1 MPSEVT
7 PETVRGASFRT
18 VIRGADP
25 SAVRQFLDEVAAVL
39 EELERDRE
47 RLVSRLGEFADRDL
61 KSEFENVG
69 REVTTVLE
77 AAREAAETMRE
88 RATADAARWRSE
100 SMAEAEQLRKEAK
113 NDAEALRS
121 DAWAVGSELLNQV
134 VAEARSLRE
143 SAERDAITIA
153 GEAERDA
160 HRLVSGARREAED
173 MLRAASMDAE
183 KITAEAEKSRDEM
196 LSTARKQA
204 EASQERTRALEQRRE
219 ELMEELEGVRAA
231 LHQMEG
237 TLEAKR
243 EDLNLSRTSDTSV
256 KVIPGNRPAEAV
268 PEPQVTWQ
276 PGETVR
282 IIRDEHGKPAPQAP
296 AREDREPE
304 PPVEKV
310 PAPPV
315 ELEAEGLKA
324 EELEAEELPP
334 VSEPGPPPAPVAA
347 EPESVPA
354 PAPKPVDDV
363 EALFASL
370 RRPGERDAEDPPPS
384 VTRSVETPSG
394 PVQAAEPRPDPVRS
408 LAPSIR
414 VADDL
419 IEERDGALLPIT
431 NRALRGIKKAVTEA
445 QNVALDGLRTD
456 SEWEPDRAAI
466 AETLRAD
473 LITLWA
479 ESYTAGHDRAQAM
492 AGARLKRP
500 STPAT
505 DSPEVFGTDLV
516 QNLKEQLSSSS
527 DGQRERQSA
536 ASKVFRA
543 WRTDEAERRVRALA
557 LTGFHRGFAESAAGR
572 SLEWVASGTPC
583 TACRQAATD
592 PVSTLPPVHPGCEC
606 TLAL

>member
-7 PETVRGASFRT
+7 PETVRSADFRT
-18 VIRGADP
+18 VMRGADP
-25 SAVRQFLDEVAAVL
+25 SAVKQFLEEVAGAL
-39 EELERDRE
+39 QELQSDRD

-69 REVTTVLE
+69 REVTSVLE
-77 AAREAAETMRE
+77 AARDAAETMRE

-134 VAEARSLRE
+134 VAEARNLRE

-183 KITAEAEKSRDEM
+183 KMTADAEKSRDVM
-196 LSTARKQA
+196 LATASKQA

-243 EDLNLSRTSDTSV
+243 EDLNLSRTGDTSV
-256 KVIPGNRPAEAV
+256 RVIPGNRPAETV

-282 IIRDEHGKPAPQAP
+282 IIRDEHETPVPQ
-296 AREDREPE
+296 E
-304 PPVEKV
+304 PPRRDPE

-315 ELEAEGLKA
+315 ETVPARSLEPDA
-324 EELEAEELPP
+324 EEPR
-334 VSEPGPPPAPVAA
+334 SAA
-347 EPESVPA
+347 EPQPPTLPAVAEPETVRSPTPTPTPTPMPTDDVGALFESLRSPA
-354 PAPKPVDDV
+354 ERATGGGSPEPSPDGPGSASLSGKASDPGPKP
-363 EALFASL
+363 E
-370 RRPGERDAEDPPPS
+370 PEPS
-384 VTRSVETPSG
+384 PE
-394 PVQAAEPRPDPVRS
+394 
-408 LAPSIR
+408 PSIR
-414 VADDL
+414 SADDL

-456 SEWEPDRAAI
+456 ADWEPDRTAI

-479 ESYTAGHDRAQAM
+479 ESYTAGHDRAQVM
-492 AGARLKRP
+492 AGVRLKRP
-500 STPAT
+500 STPT
-505 DSPEVFGTDLV
+505 NDSPDVFGTDLV
-516 QNLKEQLSSSS
+516 QSLKEQLSSSS

-543 WRTDEAERRVRALA
+543 WRTDEAERRVRSLA
-557 LTGFHRGFAESAAGR
+557 LTGFHRGFAESSAGR
-572 SLEWVASGTPC
+572 TVEWIASGTPC
-583 TACRQAATD
+583 SACRRAATD
-592 PVSTLPPVHPGCEC
+592 PMATLPPVHPGCEC

>member
-1 MPSEVT
+1 MPSELT
-7 PETVRGASFRT
+7 PETVRGADFRT
-18 VIRGADP
+18 AFRGADTT
-25 SAVRQFLDEVAAVL
+25 AVKQFLDEVAGAL
-39 EELERDRE
+39 EELQAERE
-47 RLVSRLGEFADRDL
+47 RLISRLGEFAERDL

-69 REVTTVLE
+69 REVATVLE

-100 SMAEAEQLRKEAK
+100 SMAEAEQLRKDAK

-121 DAWAVGSELLNQV
+121 DAWTVGSELLNQV
-134 VAEARSLRE
+134 VAEARNLRE

-183 KITAEAEKSRDEM
+183 KITAEAEKSRDDM
-196 LSTARKQA
+196 LATARKQA

-231 LHQMEG
+231 LRQMEG

-243 EDLNLSRTSDTSV
+243 EDLNLSRTGDTSV
-256 KVIPGNRPAEAV
+256 RVIPGNRPAETV
-268 PEPQVTWQ
+268 PEPPVTWQ

-282 IIRDEHGKPAPQAP
+282 IIRDEPEKPQPAPPSHEVASPPSIETVP
-296 AREDREPE
+296 AKSLEPDREERAPVVEPE
-304 PPVEKV
+304 QSSPPATARPPTASV
-310 PAPPV
+310 PAPPPPEDDV
-315 ELEAEGLKA
+315 VALFESLRSPREREDA
-324 EELEAEELPP
+324 EEGNSVEQP
-334 VSEPGPPPAPVAA
+334 VTVSPDEVTSGPPPAS
-347 EPESVPA
+347 EPQSE
-354 PAPKPVDDV
+354 
-363 EALFASL
+363 
-370 RRPGERDAEDPPPS
+370 
-384 VTRSVETPSG
+384 
-394 PVQAAEPRPDPVRS
+394 PVRS
-408 LAPSIR
+408 PEPAIR
-414 VADDL
+414 SADDL

-456 SEWEPDRAAI
+456 TGWEPDKASI

-479 ESYTAGHDRAQAM
+479 ESYTAGHDRAQSM
-492 AGARLKRP
+492 AGVKLKRP
-500 STPAT
+500 STPTT
-505 DSPEVFGTDLV
+505 DSPDVFGTDLV

-527 DGQRERQSA
+527 EGQREKQSA

-543 WRTDEAERRVRALA
+543 WRTDEAERRVRSLA

-572 SLEWVASGTPC
+572 GIEWIASGTPC
-583 TACRQAATD
+583 SACRQAAAD
-592 PVSTLPPVHPGCEC
+592 PTSALPPVHPGCEC

>member
-1 MPSEVT
+1 MPFEVT
-7 PETVRGASFRT
+7 PETVRGADFRT
-18 VIRGADP
+18 VMRGADP
-25 SAVRQFLDEVAAVL
+25 SAVKQFLDEVAGAL
-39 EELERDRE
+39 EELQRDRD

-61 KSEFENVG
+61 RSEFENVG

-88 RATADAARWRSE
+88 RASADAARWKSE

-113 NDAEALRS
+113 SDAEALRS
-121 DAWAVGSELLNQV
+121 DAWTVGSELLNQV
-134 VAEARSLRE
+134 VAEARNLRE
-143 SAERDAITIA
+143 SVERDAITIA

-173 MLRAASMDAE
+173 MLRAASMEAE
-183 KITAEAEKSRDEM
+183 KITAEAEKSRDDM
-196 LSTARKQA
+196 LATASKQA
-204 EASQERTRALEQRRE
+204 EASQERTRALEHRRE
-219 ELMEELEGVRAA
+219 ELMKELEGVRAA

-243 EDLNLSRTSDTSV
+243 EDLNLSRTGDTSV
-256 KVIPGNRPAEAV
+256 RVIPGNRPAETV

-282 IIRDEHGKPAPQAP
+282 IIRDEHQKPEPAPQ
-296 AREDREPE
+296 RDRTE
-304 PPVEKV
+304 

-315 ELEAEGLKA
+315 ETAPAKTLEPDE
-324 EELEAEELPP
+324 EELSPVAEPEQPT
-334 VSEPGPPPAPVAA
+334 PPAPAKPEPVPAPAPAQKDDVEALFESLRSPGERSAGERPSGVGADRPAA
-347 EPESVPA
+347 DPDPTTEPRPESVPA
-354 PAPKPVDDV
+354 P
-363 EALFASL
+363 E
-370 RRPGERDAEDPPPS
+370 
-384 VTRSVETPSG
+384 
-394 PVQAAEPRPDPVRS
+394 
-408 LAPSIR
+408 PSIR
-414 VADDL
+414 SADDV

-456 SEWEPDRAAI
+456 SGWEPDRTAM

-492 AGARLKRP
+492 AGAKLKRP
-500 STPAT
+500 STPT
-505 DSPEVFGTDLV
+505 TNSPEVFGTDLV
-516 QNLKEQLSSSS
+516 QDLKEQLSSSS

-572 SLEWVASGTPC
+572 RVEWIASGTPC
-583 TACRQAATD
+583 SACRQAATD
-592 PVSTLPPVHPGCEC
+592 PKSKLPPVHPGCEC

>member
-7 PETVRGASFRT
+7 PETVRGAGFRT

-25 SAVRQFLDEVAAVL
+25 SAVKQFLDEVAGAL
-39 EELERDRE
+39 EELQRDRE
-47 RLVSRLGEFADRDL
+47 RLISRLGEFADRDL

-121 DAWAVGSELLNQV
+121 DAWAAGSELLNQV

-183 KITAEAEKSRDEM
+183 KITAEAEKSRDVM
-196 LSTARKQA
+196 LATARKQA

-219 ELMEELEGVRAA
+219 ELMEELDGVRAA

-256 KVIPGNRPAEAV
+256 RVIPGNRPAETV

-282 IIRDEHGKPAPQAP
+282 VIRDEQEKPAPQAP
-296 AREDREPE
+296 APVREEREPE
-304 PPVEKV
+304 PPVESV
-310 PAPPV
+310 PATSV
-315 ELEAEGLKA
+315 ELET
-324 EELEAEELPP
+324 EELPP
-334 VSEPGPPPAPVAA
+334 VSEPGPPPAPFAA
-347 EPESVPA
+347 EPEPFPA
-354 PAPKPVDDV
+354 PASKPADDV

-370 RRPGERDAEDPPPS
+370 RRPGESGAGDRPPALAPPDEAAS
-384 VTRSVETPSG
+384 E
-394 PVQAAEPRPDPVRS
+394 PVQAAKPQPDPVRS
-408 LAPSIR
+408 PEPSIR
-414 VADDL
+414 AADDL

-456 SEWEPDRAAI
+456 SGWEPDRTAI

-572 SLEWVASGTPC
+572 SVEWIASGTPC
-583 TACRQAATD
+583 SACRQAATG
-592 PVSTLPPVHPGCEC
+592 PMTTLPPVHPGCEC

>member
-7 PETVRGASFRT
+7 PETVRGADFRT

-25 SAVRQFLDEVAAVL
+25 TAVKQFLDEVAAAL
-39 EELERDRE
+39 EELQADRE
-47 RLVSRLGEFADRDL
+47 RLISRLGEFADRDL

-69 REVTTVLE
+69 REVATVLE

-121 DAWAVGSELLNQV
+121 DAWTVGSELLNQV
-134 VAEARSLRE
+134 VAEARNLRE

-183 KITAEAEKSRDEM
+183 KITAEAEKSRDGM
-196 LSTARKQA
+196 LATARKQA
-204 EASQERTRALEQRRE
+204 EASQERTLALEQRRE

-231 LHQMEG
+231 LRQMEG

-243 EDLNLSRTSDTSV
+243 EDLNLSRTGDTSV
-256 KVIPGNRPAEAV
+256 RVIPGNRPAETV
-268 PEPQVTWQ
+268 PEPPVTWQ

-282 IIRDEHGKPAPQAP
+282 IIRDEPEKP
-296 AREDREPE
+296 EPVRPRDE
-304 PPVEKV
+304 VKPPPPVETV
-310 PAPPV
+310 PARS
-315 ELEAEGLKA
+315 LEPDE
-324 EELEAEELPP
+324 EELSPVAEPEQPSP
-334 VSEPGPPPAPVAA
+334 PVAA
-347 EPESVPA
+347 RPETVSAPTAPQPA
-354 PAPKPVDDV
+354 DDV
-363 EALFASL
+363 EALFESL
-370 RRPGERDAEDPPPS
+370 RSPEERGATEGTSAATSPDQVTSDPVPP
-384 VTRSVETPSG
+384 
-394 PVQAAEPRPDPVRS
+394 AEPQPEPAGSPETSVRS
-408 LAPSIR
+408 
-414 VADDL
+414 ADDL
-419 IEERDGALLPIT
+419 IEERDAALLPIT

-456 SEWEPDRAAI
+456 SGWEPDRNSI

-492 AGARLKRP
+492 AGVKLKRP
-500 STPAT
+500 STPTT
-505 DSPEVFGTDLV
+505 DSPDVFGTDLV
-516 QNLKEQLSSSS
+516 QSLKEQLSSSS

-543 WRTDEAERRVRALA
+543 WRTDEAERRVRSLA

-572 SLEWVASGTPC
+572 SFEWIASGTPC
-583 TACRQAATD
+583 SACRQAATD
-592 PVSTLPPVHPGCEC
+592 PITALPPVHPGCEC

>member
-7 PETVRGASFRT
+7 PETVRGADFRT

-25 SAVRQFLDEVAAVL
+25 TAVKQFLDEVAVAL
-39 EELERDRE
+39 EELQADRE
-47 RLVSRLGEFADRDL
+47 RLISRLGEFADRDL
-61 KSEFENVG
+61 KSEFEDVG

-88 RATADAARWRSE
+88 RASVDAARWRSE

-121 DAWAVGSELLNQV
+121 DAWTVGSELLNQV
-134 VAEARSLRE
+134 VAEARNLRE

-183 KITAEAEKSRDEM
+183 KITAEAEKSRDGM
-196 LSTARKQA
+196 LATARKQA
-204 EASQERTRALEQRRE
+204 EASQERTLALEQRRE

-231 LHQMEG
+231 LRQMEG

-243 EDLNLSRTSDTSV
+243 EDLNLSRTGDTSV
-256 KVIPGNRPAEAV
+256 RVIPGNRPAETV

-282 IIRDEHGKPAPQAP
+282 IIRDEPEKPEPAIHRDEVKPPPPIETVP
-296 AREDREPE
+296 ARSLEPDE
-304 PPVEKV
+304 EKLSPV
-310 PAPPV
+310 
-315 ELEAEGLKA
+315 
-324 EELEAEELPP
+324 
-334 VSEPGPPPAPVAA
+334 A
-347 EPESVPA
+347 EPEQPSPTAAARSETVSVPTA
-354 PAPKPVDDV
+354 PQPADDV
-363 EALFASL
+363 EALFESL
-370 RRPGERDAEDPPPS
+370 RSPEERGTTEGTSAATSPAQVPSDPEP
-384 VTRSVETPSG
+384 
-394 PVQAAEPRPDPVRS
+394 AEPQPEPAGSPETSVRS
-408 LAPSIR
+408 
-414 VADDL
+414 ADDL

-445 QNVALDGLRTD
+445 QNIALDGLRTD
-456 SEWEPDRAAI
+456 SGWEPDRNSI

-492 AGARLKRP
+492 AGAKLKRP
-500 STPAT
+500 STPTT
-505 DSPEVFGTDLV
+505 DSPDVFGTDLV
-516 QNLKEQLSSSS
+516 QSLKEQLSSSS

-543 WRTDEAERRVRALA
+543 WRTDEAERRVRSLA

-572 SLEWVASGTPC
+572 SLEWIASGTPC
-583 TACRQAATD
+583 SACRQAATD
-592 PVSTLPPVHPGCEC
+592 PITALPPVHPGCEC

>member
-1 MPSEVT
+1 MDMPSEVT
-7 PETVRGASFRT
+7 PETVRGADFRT
-18 VIRGADP
+18 VMRGADP
-25 SAVRQFLDEVAAVL
+25 SAVKQFLDEVAGAL
-39 EELERDRE
+39 EELQKDRE
-47 RLVSRLGEFADRDL
+47 RLISRLGEFADRDL

-134 VAEARSLRE
+134 VAEARNLRE
-143 SAERDAITIA
+143 SAERDSITIA

-173 MLRAASMDAE
+173 MLRGASMDAE
-183 KITAEAEKSRDEM
+183 KITAEAEKTRDDM
-196 LSTARKQA
+196 LATASKQA

-243 EDLNLSRTSDTSV
+243 EDLNLSRTGDTSV
-256 KVIPGNRPAEAV
+256 RVIPGNRPPEPL

-282 IIRDEHGKPAPQAP
+282 IIRDEHEK
-296 AREDREPE
+296 PE
-304 PPVEKV
+304 PPAPRREERAPEPPEETA
-310 PAPPV
+310 PAPTV
-315 ELEAEGLKA
+315 EPEVI
-324 EELEAEELPP
+324 PP
-334 VSEPGPPPAPVAA
+334 VAEPAQPTSPVAA
-347 EPESVPA
+347 EPEPLPA
-354 PAPKPVDDV
+354 PAPEPEDDV
-363 EALFASL
+363 DALFASL
-370 RRPGERDAEDPPPS
+370 RKPGEGLVGAPPPAE
-384 VTRSVETPSG
+384 RLVEETTPS
-394 PVQAAEPRPDPVRS
+394 PAAVAEPRTDPV
-408 LAPSIR
+408 PSPVTTIR
-414 VADDL
+414 AADDL
-419 IEERDGALLPIT
+419 IEERDSALLPIT

-456 SEWEPDRAAI
+456 SGWEPDRTAI

-527 DGQRERQSA
+527 EGQRERQSA

-543 WRTDEAERRVRALA
+543 WRTDEAERRVRSLA

-572 SLEWVASGTPC
+572 SFEWIASGTPC
-583 TACRQAATD
+583 SACRQAATD
-592 PVSTLPPVHPGCEC
+592 PITTLPPVHPGCEC

>member
-7 PETVRGASFRT
+7 PETVRDADFRK
-18 VIRGADP
+18 VMRGADP
-25 SAVRQFLDEVAAVL
+25 SAVKEFLDEVAVAL
-39 EELERDRE
+39 EELQADRE
-47 RLVSRLGEFADRDL
+47 RLISRLGEFANRDL

-69 REVTTVLE
+69 REVTTVLD

-88 RATADAARWRSE
+88 RASTDAARWRSE

-134 VAEARSLRE
+134 VAEARNLRE

-183 KITAEAEKSRDEM
+183 KITAEAEKSRDHM
-196 LSTARKQA
+196 LATATKQA

-231 LHQMEG
+231 LRQMEG

-243 EDLNLSRTSDTSV
+243 EDLNLSRMGDTSV
-256 KVIPGNRPAEAV
+256 RVIPGNRPAETV

-282 IIRDEHGKPAPQAP
+282 IIRDEHEKPEPAPQS
-296 AREDREPE
+296 EEVE
-304 PPVEKV
+304 PPPPIETV
-310 PAPPV
+310 PAKS
-315 ELEAEGLKA
+315 LEPD
-324 EELEAEELPP
+324 AEELPP
-334 VSEPGPPPAPVAA
+334 VAEPEPPSRPAAA
-347 EPESVPA
+347 EPETVLP
-354 PAPKPVDDV
+354 PAPKPSDDV
-363 EALFASL
+363 EALFESL
-370 RRPGERDAEDPPPS
+370 RRPGEPDDSE
-384 VTRSVETPSG
+384 ETPAVTSPDQVASG
-394 PVQAAEPRPDPVRS
+394 REPVTGPQPEPVRTPE
-408 LAPSIR
+408 PSIR
-414 VADDL
+414 SADDL
-419 IEERDGALLPIT
+419 LEERDGALLPIT

-456 SEWEPDRAAI
+456 SGWEPDRNSI

-492 AGARLKRP
+492 AGVKLKRP

-505 DSPEVFGTDLV
+505 DSPDVFGTDLV

-527 DGQRERQSA
+527 DGQREKQSA

-543 WRTDEAERRVRALA
+543 WRTDEAERRVRTLA

-572 SLEWVASGTPC
+572 SVEWIASGTPC
-583 TACRQAATD
+583 SACRQAATD
-592 PVSTLPPVHPGCEC
+592 PTNTLPPVHPGCEC

>member
-7 PETVRGASFRT
+7 PETVRSADFRT
-18 VIRGADP
+18 VMRGADT
-25 SAVRQFLDEVAAVL
+25 SAVKQFLDEVAGAL
-39 EELERDRE
+39 EELQRDRD

-134 VAEARSLRE
+134 VAEARNLRE

-183 KITAEAEKSRDEM
+183 KITAEAEKSRDNM
-196 LSTARKQA
+196 LATASKQA

-243 EDLNLSRTSDTSV
+243 EDLNLSRIGDTSV
-256 KVIPGNRPAEAV
+256 RVIPGNRPAETV

-282 IIRDEHGKPAPQAP
+282 IIRDEHEKPVSQ
-296 AREDREPE
+296 E
-304 PPVEKV
+304 PPRADPV
-310 PAPPV
+310 PAPPIGTV
-315 ELEAEGLKA
+315 PAKTLEPD
-324 EELEAEELPP
+324 AEELPP
-334 VSEPGPPPAPVAA
+334 VAEPEPPSPPVAA
-347 EPESVPA
+347 EPETVPPA
-354 PAPKPVDDV
+354 APKPADDV
-363 EALFASL
+363 GALFESL
-370 RRPGERDAEDPPPS
+370 RRPGERGTGDGSPAVTSPERAASATLPGPQADPVP
-384 VTRSVETPSG
+384 
-394 PVQAAEPRPDPVRS
+394 EPQPEPVRS
-408 LAPSIR
+408 PEPSIR
-414 VADDL
+414 SADDL

-456 SEWEPDRAAI
+456 SDWEPDRSAI

-500 STPAT
+500 STPIT

-516 QNLKEQLSSSS
+516 QSLKEQLSSSS

-572 SLEWVASGTPC
+572 SVEWIASGTPC
-583 TACRQAATD
+583 SACRQAALD
-592 PVSTLPPVHPGCEC
+592 PTTALPPVHPGCEC

>member
-1 MPSEVT
+1 MPSELT
-7 PETVRGASFRT
+7 PETVRGADFRT

-25 SAVRQFLDEVAAVL
+25 SAVRQFLDEVAGAL
-39 EELERDRE
+39 EELQTERE

-61 KSEFENVG
+61 KAEFENVG

-88 RATADAARWRSE
+88 RAGADAARWKSE

-134 VAEARSLRE
+134 VAEARNLRE

-183 KITAEAEKSRDEM
+183 KITAEAEKSRDDM
-196 LSTARKQA
+196 LTTARKQA

-243 EDLNLSRTSDTSV
+243 EDLNLSRTGDTSV
-256 KVIPGNRPAEAV
+256 RVIPGNRPAETV

-282 IIRDEHGKPAPQAP
+282 IIRDEHEKPEPAPQS
-296 AREDREPE
+296 
-304 PPVEKV
+304 
-310 PAPPV
+310 
-315 ELEAEGLKA
+315 
-324 EELEAEELPP
+324 EELEPSPPIETVPAKSLEPHEEELPP
-334 VSEPGPPPAPVAA
+334 IA
-347 EPESVPA
+347 EPEPIPAPEVARPEPA
-354 PAPKPVDDV
+354 PAQTRDEDDV
-363 EALFASL
+363 ESLFASL
-370 RRPGERDAEDPPPS
+370 RTPRERSAGDKSSRGTGTDQVGSDPEPAP
-384 VTRSVETPSG
+384 
-394 PVQAAEPRPDPVRS
+394 EPRPERVQAREPT
-408 LAPSIR
+408 IR
-414 VADDL
+414 TADDL

-456 SEWEPDRAAI
+456 SGWEPDRNAI

-492 AGARLKRP
+492 AGAKLKRP
-500 STPAT
+500 STPTT
-505 DSPEVFGTDLV
+505 DSPDIFGTDLV
-516 QNLKEQLSSSS
+516 QSLKEQLSSLS

-572 SLEWVASGTPC
+572 KVDWIASGTPC
-583 TACRQAATD
+583 SACRQAATD
-592 PVSTLPPVHPGCEC
+592 PVAALPPVHPGCEC

>member
-1 MPSEVT
+1 MLSEVT
-7 PETVRGASFRT
+7 PETVRGADFRT
-18 VIRGADP
+18 VMRGADP
-25 SAVRQFLDEVAAVL
+25 SAVKQFLDEVAGAL
-39 EELERDRE
+39 EELQRDRD

-134 VAEARSLRE
+134 VAEARNLRE

-153 GEAERDA
+153 GESERDA

-183 KITAEAEKSRDEM
+183 KITAEAEKSRDNM
-196 LSTARKQA
+196 LATASKQA

-219 ELMEELEGVRAA
+219 ELMVELEGVRAA

-243 EDLNLSRTSDTSV
+243 EDLNLSRTGDTSV
-256 KVIPGNRPAEAV
+256 RVIPGNRPAETV

-282 IIRDEHGKPAPQAP
+282 IIRDEHEKPAPQ
-296 AREDREPE
+296 E
-304 PPVEKV
+304 PPREELE
-310 PAPPV
+310 PAPPIETIPARSLV
-315 ELEAEGLKA
+315 PDA
-324 EELEAEELPP
+324 EEPP
-334 VSEPGPPPAPVAA
+334 SVAEPGPQPPPVAA
-347 EPESVPA
+347 EPERVPF
-354 PAPKPVDDV
+354 PAPKPADDV
-363 EALFASL
+363 EALFDSL
-370 RRPGERDAEDPPPS
+370 RSPGHRGTGERPAAVTAPDGAVPAS
-384 VTRSVETPSG
+384 VP
-394 PVQAAEPRPDPVRS
+394 EPATSPER
-408 LAPSIR
+408 SIR
-414 VADDL
+414 SADDL

-456 SEWEPDRAAI
+456 SGWEPDRTAI

-479 ESYTAGHDRAQAM
+479 ESYTAGHDRAQTM

-500 STPAT
+500 STPTT

-516 QNLKEQLSSSS
+516 QSLKKQLSSSS

-536 ASKVFRA
+536 ASRVFRA

-572 SLEWVASGTPC
+572 SVEWIASGTPC
-583 TACRQAATD
+583 SACRQAATE
-592 PVSTLPPVHPGCEC
+592 PTTSLPPVHPGCEC
-606 TLAL
+606 TLAI

>member
-7 PETVRGASFRT
+7 PETVRGADFRT

-25 SAVRQFLDEVAAVL
+25 TAVKQFLDEVAVAL
-39 EELERDRE
+39 AELQADRE

-61 KSEFENVG
+61 KSEFEDVG

-121 DAWAVGSELLNQV
+121 DAWTVGSELLNQV

-183 KITAEAEKSRDEM
+183 KITAEAEKSRDGM
-196 LSTARKQA
+196 LATARKQA
-204 EASQERTRALEQRRE
+204 EASQERTLALEQRRE

-231 LHQMEG
+231 LRQMEG

-243 EDLNLSRTSDTSV
+243 EDLNLSRTGDTSV
-256 KVIPGNRPAEAV
+256 RVIPGNRPAETV

-282 IIRDEHGKPAPQAP
+282 IIRDEP
-296 AREDREPE
+296 EPE
-304 PPVEKV
+304 PAIHRAEVKPPPPIETV
-310 PAPPV
+310 PARSLEPDEEKLSPV
-315 ELEAEGLKA
+315 
-324 EELEAEELPP
+324 
-334 VSEPGPPPAPVAA
+334 A
-347 EPESVPA
+347 EPEQPSPPAAARPETLSVPTA
-354 PAPKPVDDV
+354 PQPADDV
-363 EALFASL
+363 EALFESL
-370 RRPGERDAEDPPPS
+370 RSPEERGTTEGTSAATSPDQERSAPEPAGPRPGPAGSP
-384 VTRSVETPSG
+384 ETS
-394 PVQAAEPRPDPVRS
+394 VRS
-408 LAPSIR
+408 
-414 VADDL
+414 ADDL

-456 SEWEPDRAAI
+456 SGWEPDRNSI

-479 ESYTAGHDRAQAM
+479 ESYTAGHDRAQAL
-492 AGARLKRP
+492 AGVKLKRP
-500 STPAT
+500 STPTT
-505 DSPEVFGTDLV
+505 DSPDVFGTDLV
-516 QNLKEQLSSSS
+516 QSLKEQLSSSS

-572 SLEWVASGTPC
+572 SLEWIASGTPC
-583 TACRQAATD
+583 SACRQAATD
-592 PVSTLPPVHPGCEC
+592 PITALPPVHPGCEC